1 LGGCIHTI
9 QKNTEASIVASKE
22 IGVEV
27 NAENTKYIITAL
39 YQNAGQNH
47 NIKKDNKFSERLK
60 LFRYFGTT
68 LTNQNCILEEIKSSL
83 KSGNACCHWVQNIL
97 SLICYLKI
105 QRLRYTVLFAGCYV
119 LL

>member
-9 QKNTEASIVASKE
+9 QKNTEALVVAGKE

-27 NAENTKYIITAL
+27 NAEKTKDITTSQ

-47 NIKKDNKFSERLK
+47 NIKLGSKFCERLK
-60 LFRYFGTT
+60 QFRYLVTT
-68 LTNQNCILEEIKSSL
+68 VTNQNCIHEEIKSRL
-83 KSGNACCHWVQNIL
+83 KSGNACYHWVQNIL
-97 SLICYLKI
+97 SLICYPKI